1 MKHLFTIM
9 LFSGLFIFAACE
21 TNPAKND
28 NNADSV
34 TNNPNPTL
42 ADTAALP
49 STGIDPDSMRTDTTK
64 RPVY

>member
-1 MKHLFTIM
+1 MKYLLTIV
-9 LFSGLFIFAACE
+9 LAYILTASCE
-21 TNPAKND
+21 SNPAKND

-49 STGIDPDSMRTDTTK
+49 STGIDRDSMRTDTSQTP
-64 RPVY
+64 PVK